1 MKKIALS
8 VVGLVLAGMSS
19 VSLATP
25 VEMTENQ
32 MDQVSAGALVNIALV
47 DLVDLNLGVATATN
61 VAVLS
66 AGIIQQALAG
76 NSQGNWS
83 GNWVNQQ

>member
-1 MKKIALS
+1 MKKTALS
-8 VVGLVLAGMSS
+8 VVGMVLAGMSS
-19 VSLATP
+19 VCLAAP

-47 DLVDLNLGVATATN
+47 DLVDVNTAVANATN

-66 AGIIQQALAG
+66 AGTVQQAVAA
-76 NSQGNWS
+76 NSLGNWS
-83 GNWVNQQ
+83 SNWINQR